1 VERDVLP
8 LRNTV
13 HDDHATVISDTTYKK
28 LDVLINLIS
37 RHAYELGYKDAKE
50 KAPKDFNKVH
60 IDPILIRK
68 IK

>member
-1 VERDVLP
+1 
-8 LRNTV
+8 
-13 HDDHATVISDTTYKK
+13 VISDTTYKK